1 MKHAL
6 LLQVYLFVDLLNLM
20 LHYPVDVDSWQL
32 TLLLRLFCFYR
43 LLQVSFFDFL
53 IVLIDIRD
61 NSYIIGFYKINPKI
75 GIFLK
80 GLFFP
85 KMKPSSYTGFGKIYA
100 FAFVPGRAI
109 PLPLVSGNLSPFPA
123 IPPSKPGKINPAKPA
138 KRAPRKSFCLET
150 CVFDSLN
157 INPDFFRLA
166 ALNVETCVFVRPI

>member
-1 MKHAL
+1 M
-6 LLQVYLFVDLLNLM
+6 
-20 LHYPVDVDSWQL
+20 
-32 TLLLRLFCFYR
+32 
-43 LLQVSFFDFL
+43 
-53 IVLIDIRD
+53 
-61 NSYIIGFYKINPKI
+61 
-75 GIFLK
+75 K